1 MILAIDPGLAYIGI
15 AMVTDTGEWA
25 EQATI
30 KLGGNMNP
38 EDRII
43 TIQAE
48 LEQIL
53 DDWPR
58 PTIAVIEQF
67 ALYGFK
73 GAITNAFQMGRVI
86 QAILDILLDHLIPVG
101 GVPARDVRR
110 YITGNPNAKSAQ
122 IKEGLRAMGYERR
135 SNEHE
140 RDALALALCWRD
152 MGRQEKAV

>member
-1 MILAIDPGLAYIGI
+1 VILAIDPGLAYIGI

-86 QAILDILLDHLIPVG
+86 QAILDILIPVG